1 MVTGGEVVDIEEQG
15 GLVELLKVVVGL
27 EVHE

>member
-1 MVTGGEVVDIEEQG
+1 MVAGGEVVDIEEQG